1 MENKRVILA
10 VVLSL
15 VVLVGW
21 NFLFPAKPPVPKT
34 DTATQTQAPAPEKTQ
49 PAAGKTEAAAP
60 KADTLPAFAPTPGKT
75 LTVDTPLYTAV
86 FNSSGG
92 LLSRF
97 SLKQYRQ
104 TIANDSPLVELINA
118 KAHAKAPLGLILNGA
133 PTWQNVEWSAEG
145 SDLKLDASG
154 TGSLTFV
161 GRMGETII
169 KRTLHFSGASY
180 QIDEKLSLSNTGA
193 NPVRDR
199 LSMTVA
205 VDRLSAEGDSY
216 NPTQAAFYDTS
227 GLELYNS
234 EKKLAE
240 GIADEKP
247 VEWGAIMSNYFL
259 VGVIPDT
266 TDLRGKAKIEDG
278 LFRLAVDKDGIEV
291 PAGGRSDLSIS
302 YYLGPKAPKYLAMA
316 PHHLSASIDYG
327 WFDFIAKPLVKL
339 LHFFYDYV
347 GNYGVAIILLTV
359 LIKAIFWPLS
369 HKSYKSMEQMKKLQ
383 PLLAQLREKYK
394 DDRQKMN
401 EEMMQLYKTYK
412 VNPAGGC
419 LPMVVQIPVFFGLYQ
434 ALLHSIELRHAS
446 FITYLPFTHH
456 IWLADLS
463 AKDPYYITPL
473 IMGATMFLQQKM
485 TPAPGDPTQ
494 AKIMLLM
501 PVIFTFMFL
510 NFPSGLV
517 VYWLVNNVISIAQQ
531 YWMLNKKQS

>member
-15 VVLVGW
+15 AVLVGW
-21 NFLFPAKPPVPKT
+21 NFLFPAKPPVPST
-34 DTATQTQAPAPEKTQ
+34 DTQTQKQASTAAE
-49 PAAGKTEAAAP
+49 PAATP
-60 KADTLPAFAPTPGKT
+60 VQKAESLPAFAPTPGKKVA
-75 LTVDTPLYTAV
+75 VDTPLFKAV
-86 FNSSGG
+86 FNASGG
-92 LLSRF
+92 VLEQF
-97 SLKQYRQ
+97 ALKLYRQ
-104 TIANDSPLVELINA
+104 TINPDSPLVDLASGKSNF
-118 KAHAKAPLGLILNGA
+118 KAPLGLIINGV
-133 PTWQNVEWSAEG
+133 PTWQNVEWSVDG
-145 SDLKLDASG
+145 GNLTLDAGGAG
-154 TGSLTFV
+154 TLVFT
-161 GRMGETII
+161 GRMGDTIL
-169 KRTLHFSGASY
+169 KRTLTFAGDSY
-180 QIDEKLSLSNTGA
+180 LIDEKLSLSNTGGA
-193 NPVRDR
+193 PVRDR
-199 LSMTVA
+199 LSMTLA
-205 VDRLSAEGDSY
+205 VERLSAEGDSY
-216 NPTQAAFYDTS
+216 NPTQAAFLDTS
-227 GLELYNS
+227 GLELFNS

-240 GIADEKP
+240 GVADEK
-247 VEWGAIMSNYFL
+247 VVQWGAVMSNYFL
-259 VGVIPDT
+259 VGVIPDAEG
-266 TDLRGKAKIEDG
+266 LHGKAKIEDG
-278 LFRLAVDKDGIEV
+278 VFRVAVDKDGIEIA
-291 PAGGRSDLSIS
+291 PGGRTDLNIS
-302 YYLGPKAPKYLAMA
+302 YYLGPKAPQYLAKA
-316 PHHLSASIDYG
+316 PHNLSASIDYG
-327 WFDFIAKPLVKL
+327 WFDFVAKPLLKL

-383 PLLAQLREKYK
+383 PLLTQLREKYK

-401 EEMMQLYKTYK
+401 AEMMQLYKTYK

-434 ALLHSIELRHAS
+434 ALLHSIELRHAA
-446 FITYLPFTHH
+446 FIQHLPFTNM

-501 PVIFTFMFL
+501 PVVFTFMFL

-531 YWMLNKKQS
+531 WWMLNKKS

>member
-15 VVLVGW
+15 AVLVGW
-21 NFLFPAKPPVPKT
+21 NFLFPAKPQVPKS
-34 DTATQTQAPAPEKTQ
+34 DTPTQTQAPAAKE
-49 PAAGKTEAAAP
+49 PAATAA
-60 KADTLPAFAPTPGKT
+60 KADTLPAFAPTPGRKV
-75 LTVDTPLYTAV
+75 TVDTPLYLAV
-86 FNSSGG
+86 FNATGG
-92 LLSRF
+92 VLEQF
-97 SLKQYRQ
+97 SLKKYRQ
-104 TIANDSPLVELINA
+104 TIEPASPLVDLVNA
-118 KAHAKAPLGLILNGA
+118 KAHAKAPLGLIINGT
-133 PTWQNVEWSAEG
+133 PSWQNVDWSIEG
-145 SDLKLDASG
+145 GDLKLDAQGS
-154 TGSLTFV
+154 GSLTFT
-161 GRMGETII
+161 GRMGDAVI
-169 KRTLHFSGASY
+169 KRTMTFSGESY
-180 QIDEKLSLSNTGA
+180 LIDEKLSLSNTGA
-193 NPVRDR
+193 APVKDR
-199 LSMTVA
+199 LSLTLA

-227 GLELYNS
+227 GLELFSS

-240 GIADEKP
+240 GVADEK
-247 VEWGAIMSNYFL
+247 VVQWGSIMSNYFL
-259 VGVIPDT
+259 VGVIPEIEG
-266 TDLRGKAKIEDG
+266 LHGKAKIEDG
-278 LFRLAVDKDGIEV
+278 IFRVAVDKDGIEL
-291 PAGGRSDLSIS
+291 PAGGRSDMSIS
-302 YYLGPKAPKYLAMA
+302 YYLGPKDPKFLAMA
-316 PHHLSASIDYG
+316 SHNLSAAIDYG
-327 WFDFIAKPLVKL
+327 WFDFIAKPLLKL

-359 LIKAIFWPLS
+359 LIKGLFWPLS

-383 PLLAQLREKYK
+383 PLLTQLREKYK

-419 LPMVVQIPVFFGLYQ
+419 LPMIVQIPVFFGLYQ
-434 ALLHSIELRHAS
+434 ALLHSIELRHAT
-446 FITYLPFTHH
+446 FITHLPFTNM

-494 AKIMLLM
+494 AKVMLLM

-531 YWMLNKKQS
+531 YWMLNKKS

>member
-1 MENKRVILA
+1 MENKRIILA

-15 VVLVGW
+15 AVLVAW

-34 DTATQTQAPAPEKTQ
+34 DTPAQQAQAPAAKQGATSAP
-49 PAAGKTEAAAP
+49 AP
-60 KADTLPAFAPTPGKT
+60 KAEALAAFAPTPGKKV
-75 LTVDTPLYTAV
+75 TVETPLYLAE
-86 FNSSGG
+86 FNASGG
-92 LLSRF
+92 VLSRF

-104 TIANDSPLVELINA
+104 TIAADSPLVDLVND
-118 KAHAKAPLGLILNGA
+118 KARDKAPLGLILNGS
-133 PTWQNVEWSAEG
+133 PTWQNVEWSIEG
-145 SDLKLDASG
+145 GDLHLGPDQS
-154 TGSLTFV
+154 GSLTFV
-161 GRMGETII
+161 GRMGDVVIRRVLT
-169 KRTLHFSGASY
+169 FSGAGY
-180 QIDEKLSLSNTGA
+180 LIDEKLSLSNTGST
-193 NPVRDR
+193 PLTSR

-205 VDRLSAEGDSY
+205 ADRLSDEGNSY

-227 GLELYNS
+227 GLEEFHS
-234 EKKLAE
+234 EKKLLE
-240 GIADEKP
+240 GVSDEKP
-247 VEWGAIMSNYFL
+247 VEWGSIMSNYFL

-266 TDLRGKAKIEDG
+266 TDLHGKAKIEDG
-278 LFRLAVDKDGIEV
+278 VFRVAVDKTGLEI
-291 PAGGRSDLSIS
+291 PANGRTDLTIN
-302 YYLGPKAPKYLAMA
+302 YYLGPKAPKYLAVA
-316 PHHLSASIDYG
+316 PHHLSAAIDYG
-327 WFDFIAKPLVKL
+327 WFDFIAKPLLKL
-339 LHFFYDYV
+339 LHFFYTYV

-383 PLLAQLREKYK
+383 PLLSQLREKYK
-394 DDRQKMN
+394 EDRQKMN

-419 LPMVVQIPVFFGLYQ
+419 LPMIVQIPVFFGLYQ

-446 FITYLPFTHH
+446 FIRYLPFTDM

-463 AKDPYYITPL
+463 AKDPFYITPL

-517 VYWLVNNVISIAQQ
+517 VYWLVNNIISIAQQ
-531 YWMLNKKQS
+531 YWMLNKKQA

>member
-1 MENKRVILA
+1 MENKRVIVA

-15 VVLVGW
+15 AVLVGW

-34 DTATQTQAPAPEKTQ
+34 DQAAQTQ
-49 PAAGKTEAAAP
+49 PAPAQKESPAPAA
-60 KADTLPAFAPTPGKT
+60 KAETLATFAPTPGKKV
-75 LTVDTPLYTAV
+75 TVETPLYTAV
-86 FNSSGG
+86 FNASGG
-92 LLSRF
+92 VLSQF
-97 SLKQYRQ
+97 SLNNFRQ
-104 TIANDSPLVELINA
+104 TITSDSPLVDLVNL
-118 KAHAKAPLGLILNGA
+118 KAHAKAPLGLILNGS
-133 PTWQNVEWSAEG
+133 PTWQNVEWSLEG
-145 SDLKLDASG
+145 GDLRLGAGD

-161 GRMGETII
+161 GRMGDVVI
-169 KRTLHFSGASY
+169 KRVMTFSGAGY
-180 QIDEKLSLSNTGA
+180 LIDEKLSLSNAGGA
-193 NPVRDR
+193 PLLSR

-205 VDRLSAEGDSY
+205 VERLSAEGDSY

-227 GLELYNS
+227 GLELFNS

-240 GIADEKP
+240 GVADEKP
-247 VEWGAIMSNYFL
+247 VQWGAVMSNYFL
-259 VGVIPDT
+259 VGVIPEADN
-266 TDLRGKAKIEDG
+266 LRGKARIEEG
-278 LFRLAVDKDGIEV
+278 VFRVAVDKDGLEI
-291 PAGGRSDLSIS
+291 PAGGRVDLPIS
-302 YYLGPKAPKYLAMA
+302 YYLGPKDPKYLADA
-316 PHHLSASIDYG
+316 PHHLVAAIDYG
-327 WFDFIAKPLVKL
+327 WFDFIAKPLIKL

-347 GNYGVAIILLTV
+347 GNWGVAIIALTV
-359 LIKAIFWPLS
+359 LIKIIFWPLS

-383 PLLAQLREKYK
+383 PLLTQLREKYK

-419 LPMVVQIPVFFGLYQ
+419 LPMIVQIPVFFGLYQ

-446 FITYLPFTHH
+446 FIRYLPFTDM

-463 AKDPYYITPL
+463 AKDPFYITPL
-473 IMGATMFLQQKM
+473 VMGATMFLQQKM

-494 AKIMLLM
+494 AKIMLFM

-531 YWMLNKKQS
+531 YWMLNKKS

>member
-1 MENKRVILA
+1 MENKRVIMA

-15 VVLVGW
+15 AVLVGW

-34 DTATQTQAPAPEKTQ
+34 DTAAQTQPQAQPQTPSAPQAPAPK
-49 PAAGKTEAAAP
+49 AEALA
-60 KADTLPAFAPTPGKT
+60 TFAPTPGKK
-75 LTVDTPLYTAV
+75 VVVQTPLYTAE
-86 FNSSGG
+86 FNAAGG
-92 LLSRF
+92 VLSRF
-97 SLKQYRQ
+97 SLKNFRQ
-104 TIANDSPLVELINA
+104 TIANDSPLVDLVNA
-118 KAHAKAPLGLILNGA
+118 KSQVKAPLGLILNGS
-133 PTWQNVEWSAEG
+133 PTWQNVEWGIEG
-145 SDLKLDASG
+145 GDLNLGPAD

-161 GRMGETII
+161 GRMGELTV
-169 KRTLHFSGASY
+169 RRVMTFSGAGY
-180 QIDEKLSLSNTGA
+180 LIDEKLSLSNGGGA
-193 NPVRDR
+193 PLSSR

-227 GLELYNS
+227 GLELFSS

-247 VEWGAIMSNYFL
+247 VQWGSIMSNYFL
-259 VGVIPDT
+259 VGVIPEAEN
-266 TDLRGKAKIEDG
+266 LHGKAKVEDG
-278 LFRLAVDKDGIEV
+278 VFRVAVDKDGIDI
-291 PAGGRSDLSIS
+291 PAGGRTDMSIS
-302 YYLGPKAPKYLAMA
+302 YYLGPKDPKFLAEA
-316 PHHLSASIDYG
+316 PHHLAAAIDYG
-327 WFDFIAKPLVKL
+327 WFDFIAKPLLKL

-383 PLLAQLREKYK
+383 PLLTQLREKHK

-446 FITYLPFTHH
+446 FIRYLPFTDM

-463 AKDPYYITPL
+463 AKDPFYITPL

-494 AKIMLLM
+494 AKIMLFM

-531 YWMLNKKQS
+531 YWMLNKKS

>member
-21 NFLFPAKPPVPKT
+21 NFLFPTKPPVHKT
-34 DTATQTQAPAPEKTQ
+34 ETTTQTQAPAPDKTAPGKTQ
-49 PAAGKTEAAAP
+49 AKAPAAEALA
-60 KADTLPAFAPTPGKT
+60 TFAPTPGKT

-104 TIANDSPLVELINA
+104 TIADNSPLVDLINE

-133 PTWQNVEWSAEG
+133 PTWQNVEWSVQG
-145 SDLKLDASG
+145 GDVTIDASG
-154 TGSLTFV
+154 TASVTFV

-169 KRTLHFSGASY
+169 KRVLTFSGASY
-180 QIDEKLSLSNTGA
+180 LIDEKLSLSNTGA

-227 GLELYNS
+227 GLELFNS

-247 VEWGAIMSNYFL
+247 VEWGAVMSNYFL

-266 TDLRGKAKIEDG
+266 KDLFGKAKIEDG
-278 LFRLAVDKDGIEV
+278 LFRLAVDKDGIEI
-291 PAGGRSDLSIS
+291 PAGGRQDLSIS

-316 PHHLSASIDYG
+316 PHHLSAAIDYG
-327 WFDFIAKPLVKL
+327 WFDFIAKPLLKL
-339 LHFFYDYV
+339 LRFFYDYV

-383 PLLAQLREKYK
+383 PMLSQLREKYK
-394 DDRQKMN
+394 EDRQKMN

-434 ALLHSIELRHAS
+434 ALLHSIELRHAA
-446 FITYLPFTHH
+446 FITYLPFTHM

-531 YWMLNKKQS
+531 YWMLNKKHS

>member
-15 VVLVGW
+15 AVLVGW
-21 NFLFPAKPPVPKT
+21 NFLFPAKPPAPKPE
-34 DTATQTQAPAPEKTQ
+34 TAAQSQTQAPAAQATQ
-49 PAAGKTEAAAP
+49 ATAP
-60 KADTLPAFAPTPGKT
+60 KAEPIAAFAPTPGKKV
-75 LTVDTPLYTAV
+75 TVETPLYTAE
-86 FNSSGG
+86 FNATGG
-92 LLSRF
+92 VLAQF
-97 SLKQYRQ
+97 SLKNYHQ
-104 TIANDSPLVELINA
+104 TIAKDSPLVELVNA
-118 KAHAKAPLGLILNGA
+118 KSRSKAPLGLILNGS
-133 PTWQNVEWSAEG
+133 PTWQNVDWAIEG
-145 SDLKLDASG
+145 GDLRLGPADS
-154 TGSLTFV
+154 GSLTFV
-161 GRMGETII
+161 GRMGDLTI
-169 KRTLHFSGASY
+169 KRIMTFSGAGY
-180 QIDEKLSLSNTGA
+180 LIDEKLSLQNTGGA
-193 NPVRDR
+193 PLSSR

-227 GLELYNS
+227 GLELFSS

-247 VEWGAIMSNYFL
+247 VQWGSVMSNYFL
-259 VGVIPDT
+259 VGVIPQ
-266 TDLRGKAKIEDG
+266 TDNLHGKAKIEDG
-278 LFRLAVDKDGIEV
+278 LFRVAVDKEGIDI
-291 PAGGRSDLSIS
+291 PAGGRSDLDIS
-302 YYLGPKAPKYLAMA
+302 YYLGPKDPKYLAAA
-316 PHHLSASIDYG
+316 PNHLSAAIDYG
-327 WFDFIAKPLVKL
+327 WFDFIAKPLLKL

-383 PLLAQLREKYK
+383 PLLSQLREKYK

-419 LPMVVQIPVFFGLYQ
+419 LPMIVQIPVFFGLYQ

-446 FITYLPFTHH
+446 FIRYLPFTDM

-463 AKDPYYITPL
+463 AKDPFYITPL

-531 YWMLNKKQS
+531 YWMLNKKS

>member
-15 VVLVGW
+15 AVLVGW
-21 NFLFPAKPPVPKT
+21 NFLFPAKPPAPKP
-34 DTATQTQAPAPEKTQ
+34 DTATQSQAPAPKATQAPAP
-49 PAAGKTEAAAP
+49 
-60 KADTLPAFAPTPGKT
+60 KAEPIAAFAPTPGKK
-75 LTVDTPLYTAV
+75 VAVETPLYTAE
-86 FNSSGG
+86 FNATGG
-92 LLSRF
+92 VLSQF
-97 SLKQYRQ
+97 SLKNYRQ
-104 TIANDSPLVELINA
+104 TIGNGSPLVDLVNA
-118 KAHAKAPLGLILNGA
+118 KSQSKAPLGLILNGS
-133 PTWQNVEWSAEG
+133 PTWQNVDWAIEG
-145 SDLKLDASG
+145 GDLRLGPAD

-161 GRMGETII
+161 GRMGDLTI
-169 KRTLHFSGASY
+169 KRVMTFSGAGY
-180 QIDEKLSLSNTGA
+180 LIDEKLSLQNTGGA
-193 NPVRDR
+193 PLSSR

-227 GLELYNS
+227 GLELFSS

-240 GIADEKP
+240 GIADEKL
-247 VEWGAIMSNYFL
+247 VQWGSIMSNYFL
-259 VGVIPDT
+259 VGVIPQ
-266 TDLRGKAKIEDG
+266 TDNLHGKAKIEDG
-278 LFRLAVDKDGIEV
+278 IFRVAVDKEGIDI
-291 PAGGRSDLSIS
+291 PAGGRSDLDIS
-302 YYLGPKAPKYLAMA
+302 YYLGPKDPKYLAVA
-316 PHHLSASIDYG
+316 PNHLSAAIDYG
-327 WFDFIAKPLVKL
+327 WFDFIAKPLLKL

-383 PLLAQLREKYK
+383 PLLSQLREKYK
-394 DDRQKMN
+394 EDRQKMN

-434 ALLHSIELRHAS
+434 ALLHSIELRHAC
-446 FITYLPFTHH
+446 FIRYLPFTDM

-463 AKDPYYITPL
+463 AKDPFYITPL

-531 YWMLNKKQS
+531 YWMLNKKSS

>member
-1 MENKRVILA
+1 MENKRVLLA

-15 VVLVGW
+15 AVLVGW

-34 DTATQTQAPAPEKTQ
+34 DAPTQTQATPAQEQ
-49 PAAGKTEAAAP
+49 APAAQ
-60 KADTLPAFAPTPGKT
+60 KAETLPTFAPTPGKKV
-75 LTVDTPLYTAV
+75 TVDTPLYTAV
-86 FNSSGG
+86 FTSSGG
-92 LLSRF
+92 VLEQF

-104 TIANDSPLVELINA
+104 TIEAGSPLVDLVTP
-118 KAHAKAPLGLILNGA
+118 KAHAKAPLGLILNGS
-133 PTWQNVEWSAEG
+133 PTWQNVEWSVEG
-145 SDLKLDASG
+145 GDLKLDAGG
-154 TGSLTFV
+154 TGSLSFT
-161 GRMGETII
+161 GRMGETVIR
-169 KRTLHFSGASY
+169 RTMTFSGNGY
-180 QIDEKLSLSNTGA
+180 LIDEKLSLSNPGGA
-193 NPVRDR
+193 PTSNR

-216 NPTQAAFYDTS
+216 NPTQPAFYDTS
-227 GLELYNS
+227 GLELFSS

-240 GIADEKP
+240 GVADEKP
-247 VEWGAIMSNYFL
+247 VQWGAVMSNYFL
-259 VGVIPDT
+259 VGVIPQADN
-266 TDLRGKAKIEDG
+266 LRGKAKFEDG
-278 LFRLAVDKDGIEV
+278 VFRVAVDKEGIEI
-291 PAGGRSDLSIS
+291 PAGGRADLDVS
-302 YYLGPKAPKYLAMA
+302 YYLGPKDPKFLAQAPRN
-316 PHHLSASIDYG
+316 LSASIDYG

-347 GNYGVAIILLTV
+347 GNYGVAIILLTI

-383 PLLAQLREKYK
+383 PLLTQLREKHK

-419 LPMVVQIPVFFGLYQ
+419 LPMIVQIPVFFGLYQ
-434 ALLHSIELRHAS
+434 ALLHSIELRHAA
-446 FITYLPFTHH
+446 FIPHLPFTNM

-473 IMGATMFLQQKM
+473 IMGGTMFLQQKM

-494 AKIMLLM
+494 AKVMLFM

-531 YWMLNKKQS
+531 YWMLNKKS

>member
-15 VVLVGW
+15 AVLVGW
-21 NFLFPAKPPVPKT
+21 NFLFPAKTPAPKA
-34 DTATQTQAPAPEKTQ
+34 DAPATQAPAPAKPSPE
-49 PAAGKTEAAAP
+49 AP
-60 KADTLPAFAPTPGKT
+60 KAEALPAFAPTPGKKV
-75 LTVDTPLYTAV
+75 TVDTPLYKAV
-86 FNSSGG
+86 FNASGG
-92 LLSRF
+92 ILEQF
-97 SLKQYRQ
+97 SLKQFRQ
-104 TIANDSPLVELINA
+104 QITPNSPLVDLIND
-118 KAHAKAPLGLILNGA
+118 KAGFKAPLGLILNGS
-133 PTWQNVEWSAEG
+133 PTWQNIEWAVEGDNLTLAAG
-145 SDLKLDASG
+145 ASG
-154 TGSLTFV
+154 SIVFT
-161 GRMGETII
+161 GRMGDLVI
-169 KRTLHFSGASY
+169 KRALNFSGDSY
-180 QIDEKLSLSNTGA
+180 IIDEKLALSNNSGM
-193 NPVRDR
+193 PVRNR

-205 VDRLSAEGDSY
+205 AERLSAEGDSY

-227 GLELYNS
+227 GLELFNS

-240 GIADEKP
+240 GVTDDKT
-247 VEWGAIMSNYFL
+247 VKWGAVMSNYFL
-259 VGVIPDT
+259 IGVIPSIEE
-266 TDLRGKAKIEDG
+266 LHGKAKIEDG
-278 LFRLAVDKDGIEV
+278 IFRVAVDRDGLEI
-291 PAGGRSDLSIS
+291 PAGGRSDLDIS
-302 YYLGPKAPKYLAMA
+302 YYLGPKTPKYLAMA
-316 PHHLSASIDYG
+316 PSNLSAAIDYG
-327 WFDFIAKPLVKL
+327 WFDFIAKPLLKL

-359 LIKAIFWPLS
+359 LIKALFWPLS

-383 PLLAQLREKYK
+383 PLLTQLREKYK

-419 LPMVVQIPVFFGLYQ
+419 LPMLVQIPVFFGLYQ
-434 ALLHSIELRHAS
+434 ALLHSIELRHAA
-446 FITYLPFTHH
+446 FIAHLPFTNL

-463 AKDPYYITPL
+463 AKDPFYITPL

-517 VYWLVNNVISIAQQ
+517 VYWLVNNVISITQQ
-531 YWMLNKKQS
+531 WWMLRSKS